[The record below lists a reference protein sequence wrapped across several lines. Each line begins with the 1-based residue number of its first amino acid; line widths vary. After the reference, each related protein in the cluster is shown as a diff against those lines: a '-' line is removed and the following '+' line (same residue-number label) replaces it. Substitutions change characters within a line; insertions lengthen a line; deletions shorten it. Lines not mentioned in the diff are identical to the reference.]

1 MAGLFNTSKDI
12 LSKDYWRVLRPSWIL
27 TLTVLIALAPFFTK
41 PFNMDDPLFIWAAR
55 HIQIQPLNP
64 YGFDVNWYG
73 TTTPMWEVTKN
84 PPMLCYYLAGI
95 GKLFG
100 WSEVALHCAMFLP
113 AILVILGTH
122 KLARQCCNS
131 PLLAALLTLMTPVM
145 LVSSTT
151 VMCDVFM
158 LAFWNWA
165 VVFWIEGIR
174 SNRASRLLIAGA
186 LVAMAALSKYYGTSL
201 IPLLLLHGVI
211 SKRRLGWWIAPLLI
225 PVAMLSAYHLVTQ
238 YLYGRGLF
246 SDAASYSFSANDST
260 HFLQIKSTNILTAL
274 AFTGG
279 CLAVGTF
286 LTPLLW
292 NRKQLILMAIIA
304 SGAGL
309 ILLNTANIFANYGMI
324 EGSSKNFITV
334 QILFWAVGGVSILT
348 LAISDVW
355 MRRSPEAWLLC
366 AWVIGTFLF
375 AAAFNWT
382 VNGRTLLPMTP
393 AVAIL
398 IVRRMDQICFL
409 DGQGFRGLKVIPLA
423 AGCLLALWVTRADF
437 LFAKATRASAE
448 ETYRKHAN
456 GGGRFWFQGH
466 WGFQYYMETLGA
478 AAMDAEH
485 TLLQRGDIVAT
496 PENNTNFAPL
506 GPELVVLREII
517 LAKCPRWLTT
527 MKGEVGA
534 GFYASS
540 RGFLPFALGD
550 IPSDRIIVCVVDP
563 QIPPTSITAPTR

>member
-1 MAGLFNTSKDI
+1 MS
-12 LSKDYWRVLRPSWIL
+12 
-27 TLTVLIALAPFFTK
+27 
-41 PFNMDDPLFIWAAR
+41 
-55 HIQIQPLNP
+55 
-64 YGFDVNWYG
+64 
-73 TTTPMWEVTKN
+73 
-84 PPMLCYYLAGI
+84 
-95 GKLFG
+95 
-100 WSEVALHCAMFLP
+100 
-113 AILVILGTH
+113 
-122 KLARQCCNS
+122 
-131 PLLAALLTLMTPVM
+131 
-145 LVSSTT
+145 
-151 VMCDVFM
+151 
-158 LAFWNWA
+158 
-165 VVFWIEGIR
+165 
-174 SNRASRLLIAGA
+174 
-186 LVAMAALSKYYGTSL
+186 
-201 IPLLLLHGVI
+201 
-211 SKRRLGWWIAPLLI
+211 PLLI

-238 YLYGRGLF
+238 HLYGRGLF
-246 SDAASYSFSANDST
+246 SDAASYSFSTNDAANI
-260 HFLQIKSTNILTAL
+260 LQTKSTSILNAL

-279 CLAVGTF
+279 CLAVTTF
-286 LTPLLW
+286 LAPLLW
-292 NRKQLILMAIIA
+292 SRKQLVLIAIIA
-304 SGAGL
+304 SVTGL
-309 ILLNTANIFANYGMI
+309 LLLNTANLFTNYGMI
-324 EGSSKNFITV
+324 EGSSKTFIMA
-334 QILFWAVGGVSILT
+334 QILFWAVGGVSILALT
-348 LAISDVW
+348 LNDVW
-355 MRRSPEAWLLC
+355 TRRSPEAWLLC

-398 IVRRMDQICFL
+398 VVRRMDQIHFF
-409 DGQGFRGLKVIPLA
+409 DGRGFRSLKAIPLV

-478 AAMDAEH
+478 AAMDAER

-517 LAKCPRWLTT
+517 LVKGPRWLTT

-550 IPSDRIIVCVVDP
+550 IPPDRIVVCVVDP
-563 QIPPTSITAPTR
+563 QIPPTTIPAPVR

>member
-1 MAGLFNTSKDI
+1 MLGLFNSSKETD
-12 LSKDYWRVLRPSWIL
+12 SEAPWQVSSHRWIL
-27 TLTVLIALAPFFTK
+27 ILAVVLSLSSFLAK

-55 HIQIQPLNP
+55 HIQIQPFNP

-73 TTTPMWEVTKN
+73 TTTPMWDVTKN
-84 PPMLCYYLAGI
+84 PPLLCYYLAGVGNI
-95 GKLFG
+95 FG
-100 WSEVALHCAMFLP
+100 WSEVALHFAMLLP
-113 AILVILGTH
+113 AIFAILGTH
-122 KLARQCCNS
+122 KLARQCCSN
-131 PLLAALLTLMTPVM
+131 PLLAALLTLMTPAM

-158 LAFWNWA
+158 LAFWIWA

-174 SNRASRLLIAGA
+174 SNKLSRLLIAGV
-186 LVAMAALSKYYGTSL
+186 LVAMAALSKYYGASL
-201 IPLLLLHGVI
+201 IPLLLLHGIV
-211 SKRRLGWWIAPLLI
+211 SKRRAGWWMTPLLI

-238 YLYGRGLF
+238 HLYGRGLF

-260 HFLQIKSTNILTAL
+260 HFLQVKSTSILTAL

-279 CLAVGTF
+279 CLAVITF
-286 LTPLLW
+286 LAPLLW
-292 NRKQLILMAIIA
+292 SRKQLVLIA
-304 SGAGL
+304 SIAIATGL
-309 ILLNTANIFANYGMI
+309 LLLNTANLFANYGLI
-324 EGSSKNFITV
+324 EGSSKTFITA
-334 QILFWAVGGVSILT
+334 QILFWAVGGVSILA

-355 MRRSPEAWLLC
+355 TRRSAEAWLLC

-398 IVRRMDQICFL
+398 VVRRMDQIHFF
-409 DGQGFRGLKVIPLA
+409 DGRGFRGLKAIPLA
-423 AGCLLALWVTRADF
+423 AGCLLALGVTRADF
-437 LFAKATRASAE
+437 LFAKSTRASAE
-448 ETYRKHAN
+448 ETYRKHAD
-456 GGGRFWFQGH
+456 GGARFWFQGH
-466 WGFQYYMETLGA
+466 WGFQYYMETMGA
-478 AAMDAEH
+478 KAMDAER

-517 LAKCPRWLTT
+517 LANGPRWLTT

-540 RGFLPFALGD
+540 RGFLPFALGE
-550 IPSDRIIVCVVDP
+550 IPPDRVIVCIVDP
-563 QIPPTSITAPTR
+563 KIPPTSITAPVR